1 MATQLPTD
9 SGSSRACAIDSVAQV
24 YESGGELVVLVRL
37 NDGLLELRVPRQAVS
52 KHDGLDDREL
62 FDRPRLPLRPA
73 SRRGERTPV
82 GLGMD

>member
-52 KHDGLDDREL
+52 KPHPCQCHIPGFNPE
-62 FDRPRLPLRPA
+62 A
-73 SRRGERTPV
+73 TPC
-82 GLGMD
+82 